1 MDQILDGK
9 MLADKIC
16 QNLKSIVSEYNGANY
31 GNGMKLVIVSTGN
44 EDASKVYVNSKKK
57 RCSEIGIIPITLHYD
72 FLSKAALNDLVDEL
86 EDLDYPPFIIQLPIV
101 GNVTRCDVFNALT
114 DNINNNERYR
124 NINSDELIKR
134 MDVDGLIS
142 TINLIAQTN
151 PEFFFN
157 SSPDLLSHIN
167 LPCTPLG
174 IIALLDYYEFSYET
188 SHAVILGRSELVG
201 KPLERMLLDR
211 NCTVTMMHSY
221 SGINMI
227 HQEIVN
233 ADLLITAMGN
243 TSILNSDVIFNTGAW
258 RLSNLTV
265 IDVGIN
271 RDKNGNLCGDFDP
284 SLYNQC
290 KQYTP
295 VPGGVGPM
303 TVAMLMCNVVK
314 YYQDTYDHKYAG
326 AWQPVYPM
334 KFYPNHIE
342 VYQ

>member
-1 MDQILDGK
+1 
-9 MLADKIC
+9 
-16 QNLKSIVSEYNGANY
+16 
-31 GNGMKLVIVSTGN
+31 
-44 EDASKVYVNSKKK
+44 
-57 RCSEIGIIPITLHYD
+57 
-72 FLSKAALNDLVDEL
+72 
-86 EDLDYPPFIIQLPIV
+86 
-101 GNVTRCDVFNALT
+101 
-114 DNINNNERYR
+114 
-124 NINSDELIKR
+124 

-151 PEFFFN
+151 PEFFFT

-221 SGINMI
+221 SGIDMI
-227 HQEIVN
+227 HQEIMN

-258 RLSNLTV
+258 CLSNLTV